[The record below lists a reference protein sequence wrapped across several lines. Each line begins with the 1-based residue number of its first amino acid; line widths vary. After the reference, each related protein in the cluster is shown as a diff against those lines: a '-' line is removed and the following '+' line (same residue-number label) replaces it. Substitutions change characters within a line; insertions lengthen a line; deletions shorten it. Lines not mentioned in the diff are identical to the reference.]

1 MLILSIESSCDETA
15 AAVVEMNENVRI
27 ARSDA
32 VSSQIDIHALYGGV
46 VPEIASRAHME
57 AISAVTEKALSDAGV
72 SADDIDAVAVTNHP
86 GLIGSLLV
94 GVCYAKGLAYSLG
107 VPLIPVDHIKAHT
120 AAAYLAY
127 PDLEPPFLSL
137 VISGGHTSM
146 YSVTDHVTYEE
157 IGGTRD
163 DAAGEAFDKVGRM
176 MGMTY
181 PCGAAM
187 DKLSAAGYECGLG
200 SVKFPSPAVG
210 GDDSLDFSFSGLKTA
225 AVNYIHTFR
234 QRAGLSPND
243 PLPEEFRMD
252 TAASFTSAV
261 VSGICAKLR
270 LAVSRTGM
278 KQIVLAGGVAA
289 NSHIR
294 RAVED
299 LCRDMGVTLCAVP
312 LKLCGDN
319 GSMVGAQG
327 YFDYLAGARADLELN
342 AYATDDI

>member
-1 MLILSIESSCDETA
+1 
-15 AAVVEMNENVRI
+15 
-27 ARSDA
+27 
-32 VSSQIDIHALYGGV
+32 
-46 VPEIASRAHME
+46 
-57 AISAVTEKALSDAGV
+57 
-72 SADDIDAVAVTNHP
+72 
-86 GLIGSLLV
+86 
-94 GVCYAKGLAYSLG
+94 
-107 VPLIPVDHIKAHT
+107 
-120 AAAYLAY
+120 
-127 PDLEPPFLSL
+127 
-137 VISGGHTSM
+137 
-146 YSVTDHVTYEE
+146 
-157 IGGTRD
+157 
-163 DAAGEAFDKVGRM
+163 
-176 MGMTY
+176 
-181 PCGAAM
+181 
-187 DKLSAAGYECGLG
+187 
-200 SVKFPSPAVG
+200 
-210 GDDSLDFSFSGLKTA
+210 
-225 AVNYIHTFR
+225 
-234 QRAGLSPND
+234 
-243 PLPEEFRMD
+243 MD